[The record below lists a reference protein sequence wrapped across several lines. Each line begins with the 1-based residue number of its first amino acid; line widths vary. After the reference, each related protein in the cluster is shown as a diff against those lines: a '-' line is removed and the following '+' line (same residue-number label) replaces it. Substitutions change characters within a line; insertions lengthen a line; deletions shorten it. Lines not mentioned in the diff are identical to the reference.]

1 MQNIAIFGA
10 TGSIGDSTL
19 DVIRK
24 HADRF
29 SVYALSA
36 HSRIRKLLELSLVH
50 HPKVV
55 IVPDDVAEKTFR
67 QLWPSEVSMPE
78 IRIGSEGLCATAR
91 DPEADTVVAA
101 IVGTAGLPSAFAAA
115 QAGKRILLANKEA
128 LVAAG
133 SLFMETVRKNNATLL
148 PLDSE
153 HNAIFQCLPN
163 GKYNAQVKR
172 LILTASGGP
181 FRNIDPAGLSAVTP
195 EQACKHPNWSMG
207 RKISIDSATMLNK
220 GLEVIEAKWMFD
232 VDASRI
238 DVLVHPE
245 STIHSLVEYIDGS
258 LLAQLGNPDMRIP
271 ISYALGY
278 PDRIESN
285 TESFDFSRLLQ
296 LNFELPDYQRF
307 PCLRLAFDALKSS
320 QADCV
325 VLNASNEV
333 AVDYFL
339 KNKIKFTD
347 IAVTIEKML
356 DGFAGTVKGA
366 LCHIDDVFELDAMA
380 RSHTS
385 ELLNATH

>member
-19 DVIRK
+19 DVIGK
-24 HADRF
+24 HAGRF

-36 HSRIRKLLELSLVH
+36 YSRIQKLLALSLVH

-55 IVPDDVAEKTFR
+55 IVPDEAAEKTFR
-67 QLWPSEVSMPE
+67 ERWPANMAMPE
-78 IRIGSEGLCATAR
+78 IRVGSKGLCETAR
-91 DPEADTVVAA
+91 DAEVDTVVAA

-133 SLFMETVRKNNATLL
+133 SLFMETVKKNNATLL

-153 HNAIFQCLPN
+153 HNAIFQCLPGGQN
-163 GKYNAQVKR
+163 NSQVKR
-172 LILTASGGP
+172 LVLTASGGP
-181 FRNIDPAGLSAVTP
+181 FRNTDPSLLSAVTP

-232 VDASRI
+232 VDASKI

-245 STIHSLVEYIDGS
+245 STIHSMVEYIDGS

-278 PDRIESN
+278 PDRIENN
-285 TESFDFSRLLQ
+285 TENFDLSRLLQ

-307 PCLRLAFDALKSS
+307 PCLKLAFDALKSS
-320 QADCV
+320 QSDCV
-325 VLNASNEV
+325 VLNASNEI

-356 DGFAGTVKGA
+356 DGFAGTVKGSLA
-366 LCHIDDVFELDAMA
+366 HIDDVFELDALT

-385 ELLNATH
+385 ELLNNTH